1 MLGANNMIK
10 TIIIFMLA
18 LCCTFAKSSEGDKIM
33 KFRIIYV
40 PSDTITIKTKA
51 NSGKLE
57 ISETKCIIEGDSNFE
72 INLNNI
78 QEIEP
83 YSMPG
88 TGSMIKMK
96 YDNKPLFLSVV
107 RLNIGGFF
115 VIVNRNGTIKLYNLL
130 KKYTKEKVKS
140 P

>member
-1 MLGANNMIK
+1 
-10 TIIIFMLA
+10 MLA
-18 LCCTFAKSSEGDKIM
+18 LSCILGKSSEGVEIM
-33 KFRIIYV
+33 KFKIIYV
-40 PSDTITIKTKA
+40 PSDTITMKTKA

-57 ISETKCIIEGDSNFE
+57 LSENKCIIKGDSEFE

-78 QEIEP
+78 EKIEP

-96 YDNKPLFLSVV
+96 YDGKPLFLSVV

-130 KKYTKEKVKS
+130 KKYTKEKDKS